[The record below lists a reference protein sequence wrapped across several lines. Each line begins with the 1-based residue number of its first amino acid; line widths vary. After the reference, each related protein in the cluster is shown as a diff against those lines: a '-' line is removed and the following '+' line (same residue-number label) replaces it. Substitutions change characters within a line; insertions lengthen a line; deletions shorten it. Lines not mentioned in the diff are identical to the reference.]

1 MLVGALKDIMEK
13 DYTYGR
19 EKESEILIKMN
30 SFFNDSITQTAERF
44 DTKDYLGEKY
54 KYELKSRKNKYESFP
69 TTIIPCDKVKEG
81 TNYVF
86 LFNFTNGLYHIYY
99 DPELFK
105 TFKTDTF
112 KRTDGSQNNKNKLY
126 WYIPIENLIQII

>member
-1 MLVGALKDIMEK
+1 MLVGELKNIMEN

-19 EKESEILIKMN
+19 DKENEILEKMN
-30 SFFNDSITQTAERF
+30 SFFNDNITQTAERF

-54 KYELKSRKNKYESFP
+54 KYELKSRRNKYDTYP

-86 LFNFTNGLYHIYY
+86 LFNFTNGLYYIYY
-99 DPELFK
+99 DPEIFK
-105 TFKTDTF
+105 SFKSGTFS
-112 KRTDGSQNNKNKLY
+112 RTDNSQNNKNKLY